1 MWETV
6 MIGAKAIVKVAK
18 KVVEKVTAA
27 AGKVLT
33 WIGGFFG
40 RRLNEPGSTGLQR
53 ALVDLWRV

>member
-1 MWETV
+1 MSVRPSQTCLVLLADMWETV

-33 WIGGFFG
+33 LIRGFFG
-40 RRLNEPGSTGLQR
+40 G
-53 ALVDLWRV
+53 A